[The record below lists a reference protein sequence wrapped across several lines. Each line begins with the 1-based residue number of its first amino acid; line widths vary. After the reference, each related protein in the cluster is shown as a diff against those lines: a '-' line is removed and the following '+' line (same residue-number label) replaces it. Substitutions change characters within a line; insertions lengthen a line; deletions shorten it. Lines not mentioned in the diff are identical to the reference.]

1 MKKSHLAVLLCAAL
15 FIFAL
20 SACGGYKLAE
30 GFDEKQ
36 VTQRAEAA
44 VALANGGDYDALV
57 SSFRTDL
64 QKQLTADQFK
74 SAWAAQLRD
83 AGAFQ
88 SYKSTAV
95 YGTKDKSTGED
106 YAVAVI
112 VAEYENAAH
121 TFTVSVDKDLTL
133 VGMYM
138 K

>member
-1 MKKSHLAVLLCAAL
+1 MKKSHIAALLCAAL
-15 FIFAL
+15 FIFVL

-30 GFDEKQ
+30 DFDEKQ

-74 SAWAAQLRD
+74 SAWAAQLKD
-83 AGAFQ
+83 AGAFKR
-88 SYKSTAV
+88 YKSTAV
-95 YGTKDKSTGED
+95 YGTKDKSTDED

-112 VAEYENAAH
+112 VAEYENGTH